1 MSEQELKEGQ
11 ARLSLDIT
19 MKHVSTGEDVPVSIS
34 VTYPENQ
41 GLYACQALA
50 QLENYG
56 PSLASQLAHD
66 GDASL
71 RQALE
76 EAGLEFISDDELAE
90 EELFEDEEELIEDF
104 EDTYEDVI
112 NDEHE
117 LDEIAVEG
125 R

>member
-11 ARLSLDIT
+11 ARISLDIT
-19 MKHVSTGEDVPVSIS
+19 MKYVTTGEDVPVSIS
-34 VTYPENQ
+34 VTYPENH

-56 PSLASQLAHD
+56 PLLASQLAHD
-66 GDASL
+66 GDSSL
-71 RQALE
+71 RRALD
-76 EAGLEFISDDELAE
+76 EAGLEFVSDDELEE
-90 EELFEDEEELIEDF
+90 EELFEDEDELIDEF
-104 EDTYEDVI
+104 EDTYEDVMS
-112 NDEHE
+112 DEHE